1 MARKVKNLRLR
12 LWFRDSE
19 GFGFCDWFP
28 EQLGLDSRHSRAYI
42 VSVLEKSG
50 KAGIYG
56 SEQSESQYHGY
67 QIQKKGKNGWETVSS
82 EKR

>member
-28 EQLGLDSRHSRAYI
+28 EQLGLDSGNSRNYI
-42 VSVLEKSG
+42 LSVLEHSG

-56 SEQSESQYHGY
+56 SEQSEPQYRAY
-67 QIQKKGKNGWETVSS
+67 EVQQNIKGEWVRVRHEVA
-82 EKR
+82 